1 MKFTFIYFIFS
12 YWSIKYLKHA
22 LKPLVNKCYMFIS
35 QNTLVVVNELNE
47 SLKGFPRKYREG
59 LFSAISAGFFFI
71 LVGAIFVTTP
81 NFFDKILAFFND
93 FKIVSVPNTG
103 NLVLPA
109 PGSPSTHSV
118 LYSAVTQFSLIL
130 GLFQIFIL
138 ALRFV
143 ADSPF
148 SKKAETASNLVFWL
162 GASYLIST
170 LLNETTTMTTWF
182 VFWAEVIM
190 LIGVSLIIRAI
201 ILAVRM

>member
-1 MKFTFIYFIFS
+1 M
-12 YWSIKYLKHA
+12 L
-22 LKPLVNKCYMFIS
+22 IS
-35 QNTLVVVNELNE
+35 QNIVVGVSEMNE
-47 SLKGFPRKYREG
+47 SPKGFPRRYREG
-59 LFSAISAGFFFI
+59 LFSAISAGVFFV

-81 NFFDKILAFFND
+81 NLFDKILAFFND
-93 FKIVSVPNTG
+93 FNLVPVPNLG
-103 NLVLPA
+103 FSFPA
-109 PGSPSTHSV
+109 PASPWTHSV

-130 GLFQIFIL
+130 GLFQIVIL

-143 ADSPF
+143 VGSPLG
-148 SKKAETASNLVFWL
+148 KKAETASNLVFWL

-170 LLNETTTMTTWF
+170 LLNETTTRTIWF